1 MIALI
6 LNLPHRLITK
16 ASKPHEK
23 HPVLLIDRGLIM
35 QWSQF
40 LQDENKDFSSVRLV
54 LVTWA
59 LGILTVWAYVS
70 VTKGDLQ
77 PLDQSLSLI
86 MGILMT
92 GKVAQKQIEVKS
104 EADKQKPEAPPSK

>member
-1 MIALI
+1 MIALF
-6 LNLPHRLITK
+6 LNPPHRLITK
-16 ASKPHEK
+16 ASKPHEI

-40 LQDENKDFSSVRLV
+40 LQDENKDFSSTRLV
-54 LVTWA
+54 FVGWA
-59 LGILTVWAYVS
+59 FGILLVWAFVS
-70 VTKGDLQ
+70 IKKKEMQ

-92 GKVAQKQIEVKS
+92 GKVAQKQNEVKS
-104 EADKQKPEAPPSK
+104 EADKQKPEAQQSK